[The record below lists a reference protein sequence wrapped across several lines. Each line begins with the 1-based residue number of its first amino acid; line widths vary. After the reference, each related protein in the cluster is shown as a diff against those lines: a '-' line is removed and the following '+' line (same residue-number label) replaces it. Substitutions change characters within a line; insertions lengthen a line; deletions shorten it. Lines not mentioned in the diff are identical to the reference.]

1 MMTRTDRR
9 GNPILDGVE
18 TAVAAARVAVSSALE
33 AAFRCVSSTDAPI
46 AVIQHSWAALFRLTR
61 ADLCRVAARA
71 ERTPLPD
78 GAPNSPSSPSEKHGW
93 RVFGGMMGPVQ

>member
-1 MMTRTDRR
+1 MTRTDRR

-46 AVIQHSWAALFRLTR
+46 SVIQHSWAALFRLTR

-78 GAPNSPSSPSEKHGW
+78 GAPNSTSSPSEKHGW

>member
-71 ERTPLPD
+71 ERTPRGYVNRCVND
-78 GAPNSPSSPSEKHGW
+78 IRRRPSQPLI
-93 RVFGGMMGPVQ
+93 